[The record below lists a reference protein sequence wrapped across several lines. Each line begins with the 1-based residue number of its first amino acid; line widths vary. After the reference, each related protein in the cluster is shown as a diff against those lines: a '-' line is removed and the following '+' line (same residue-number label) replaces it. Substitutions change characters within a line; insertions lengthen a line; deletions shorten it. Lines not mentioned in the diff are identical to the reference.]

1 MKRRFIGEL
10 KMNKDLKRVLGK
22 VIAKLPNNSLRIYLL
37 RTLFGYKIGSKCKI
51 GSSVILANEVVIHD
65 NVTILGS
72 NVIVCN
78 KLELGSYSSI
88 LEHNRITGR
97 GNFFL
102 GEYSRVIFNHTLD
115 LSASIVIGNNTWLAG
130 RGSQIWTH
138 GSTKTKTGLKDLSV
152 KIGNDNYISSVLI
165 GPGVILGNKNLV
177 GLGTVL
183 TESFNNDKQFILGNP
198 AILVK
203 ENVDWRTNW

>member
-1 MKRRFIGEL
+1 MKKKL
-10 KMNKDLKRVLGK
+10 KKILGK
-22 VIAKLPNNSLRIYLL
+22 VIFKLPSNSVRIYLL
-37 RTLFGYKIGSKCKI
+37 KNIFGYQIGANCKI
-51 GSSVILANEVVIHD
+51 GKSIILADEVLLGN
-65 NVTILGS
+65 NVTILNA
-72 NVIVCN
+72 NVIVCG
-78 KLELGSYSSI
+78 KLKMGSNSSI
-88 LEHNRITGR
+88 LEHNRITGE
-97 GNFFL
+97 GDFYL
-102 GEYSRVIFNHTLD
+102 GEYSRVIFNHSLD

-198 AILVK
+198 AILIK
-203 ENVDWRTNW
+203 KNIDWKTNW